1 MLTKKLMGAGGAGGA
16 AAAGA
21 WTFVNQGADY
31 SDGGQSVTVSGW
43 GLIEHD
49 LLLYSYAGSDVA
61 TSPPFT
67 PTQSGFS
74 VWEGDF
80 GSRAVQAWY
89 FVPATPP
96 TTITLN
102 NGGGNGVLLVQAW
115 RHTTG
120 TALAYPGYS
129 GTGGFSG
136 MPDPP
141 NLTNIYTDVLVVAFG
156 GVDNDP
162 VTDVTAPSG
171 YSNLLDEYDSEKEE
185 CTAMLAS
192 KVQATTST
200 ENPAAF
206 GGSGSGNWGAST
218 VIFRVA

>member
-21 WTFVNQGADY
+21 WTFVDQGLSYA
-31 SDGGQSVTVSGW
+31 DGGQTVTVSGW

-49 LLLYSYAGSDVA
+49 LLLYSYVGRSAPE
-61 TSPPFT
+61 SPYFT
-67 PTQSGFS
+67 PTQSGLS
-74 VWEGDF
+74 VLTGYPAY
-80 GSRAVQAWY
+80 AVQAWY

-96 TTITLN
+96 TTITIN
-102 NGGGNGVLLVQAW
+102 NNEDNGVLLVQAW

-120 TALAYPGYS
+120 TALADGGYS
-129 GTGGFSG
+129 TASGTSG
-136 MPDPP
+136 MPNPP
-141 NLTNIYTDVLVVAFG
+141 STTNSYTDVLVVAFG
-156 GVDNDP
+156 GVSLTP

-171 YSNLLDEYDSEKEE
+171 YSNLYDEYDQETDYR
-185 CTAMLAS
+185 TAMIAS
-192 KVQATTST
+192 KVAPNTGAQD
-200 ENPAAF
+200 PAAF